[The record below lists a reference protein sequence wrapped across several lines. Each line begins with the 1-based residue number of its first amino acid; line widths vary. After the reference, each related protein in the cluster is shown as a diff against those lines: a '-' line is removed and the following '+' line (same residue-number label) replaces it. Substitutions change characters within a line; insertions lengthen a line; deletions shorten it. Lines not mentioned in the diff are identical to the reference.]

1 MPRGFA
7 WIRVVRLA
15 SPLATRD
22 DHAFG
27 TLHAEARDPQVKK
40 HVRLFMNRSITL
52 RFAVFLR
59 KEPQLRPLP
68 HGFRKI
74 HPGAM
79 NGSLLCP
86 LSQPFAK
93 MVRPPHRCSR
103 ALFYGFSS
111 RQKPPCRGPAFPASL
126 NPHRLDWIVT
136 KPLPPHPLFRGQ
148 QPRK

>member
-15 SPLATRD
+15 SPLPTRD

-68 HGFRKI
+68 HGFRKTKMAEGVRRQYSAAR
-74 HPGAM
+74 GALHEATLDKEGFD
-79 NGSLLCP
+79 NVLDPIARLGQASGSTLTF
-86 LSQPFAK
+86 LSP
-93 MVRPPHRCSR
+93 V
-103 ALFYGFSS
+103 
-111 RQKPPCRGPAFPASL
+111 
-126 NPHRLDWIVT
+126 
-136 KPLPPHPLFRGQ
+136 
-148 QPRK
+148 

>member
-15 SPLATRD
+15 SPLPTRD

-59 KEPQLRPLP
+59 KESQLRPLP
-68 HGFRKI
+68 HGFRKTKMAEGVRRQYSAAR
-74 HPGAM
+74 GALHEATLDQEGFDNVLDPIARLGQASGVAANYM
-79 NGSLLCP
+79 HHTEISNNRLLND
-86 LSQPFAK
+86 AADRT
-93 MVRPPHRCSR
+93 V
-103 ALFYGFSS
+103 
-111 RQKPPCRGPAFPASL
+111 
-126 NPHRLDWIVT
+126 NPTR
-136 KPLPPHPLFRGQ
+136 
-148 QPRK
+148 